1 MALAERG
8 DLAKVSTTAEE
19 CQQELNE
26 ASYFD
31 NFPKHAVV
39 HAFGNT
45 LKPDYKGT
53 LCNRLSS
60 CWPTLLCFSTVNYH
74 NSESAYF

>member
-8 DLAKVSTTAEE
+8 NSAKVSTTAEQ

-31 NFPKHAVV
+31 NFPAHAVV

-45 LKPDYKGT
+45 LKPDFNGSLDNCTY
-53 LCNRLSS
+53 RS
-60 CWPTLLCFSTVNYH
+60 V
-74 NSESAYF
+74 